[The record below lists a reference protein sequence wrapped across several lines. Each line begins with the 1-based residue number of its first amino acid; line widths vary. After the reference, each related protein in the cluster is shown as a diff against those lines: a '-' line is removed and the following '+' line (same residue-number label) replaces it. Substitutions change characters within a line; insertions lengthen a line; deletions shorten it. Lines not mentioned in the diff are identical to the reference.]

1 MKTSLWNQIAYIHEY
16 INRVDNKMHILL
28 GFHFLLIAP
37 VVKRANEV
45 FSYFLR
51 SLNYQSS
58 GIDPSKCIFLGIF
71 FVFLILFAYFEG
83 KFLYL
88 FYRTLLPDLST
99 EDKVGTDYKSV
110 IFWGHI
116 AWKYKDLDEF
126 RQILEKTI
134 KNEDVYN
141 NDLITQIY
149 INSLIASHK
158 FAKVREAYTL
168 LPWSIITAVITY
180 LTGNLV
186 LNNPGI

>member
-1 MKTSLWNQIAYIHEY
+1 MQEQLFKQLNYIHEY
-16 INRVDNKMHILL
+16 INRADNKMHILL

-116 AWKYKDLDEF
+116 AWKYRDLNEF
-126 RQILEKTI
+126 RSALEKAI
-134 KNEDVYN
+134 KDENIYED
-141 NDLITQIY
+141 DIITQIY

-158 FAKVREAYTL
+158 FEKVQKAYTL
-168 LPWSIITAVITY
+168 LPWSIVIAVITY
-180 LTGNLV
+180 LIGNLI
-186 LNNPGI
+186 LALP